1 MSLAKILGAFFNLLL
16 YQAIK
21 KRLFGKTGGDLKY
34 QGNLGGYKILF
45 FVKLE
50 MVERIKGGFNE

>member
-1 MSLAKILGAFFNLLL
+1 MASRAFKALFG
-16 YQAIK
+16 
-21 KRLFGKTGGDLKY
+21 LFGKTGGDLKY